1 MKVIRIALAQ
11 INCTVGDLKGNA
23 GLIIRSIKKAKD
35 AGADVVILPE
45 LAIDG
50 YPPEDLLLKP
60 HFVEDNQKALAEV
73 ARQVKGIM
81 AVIGYTDRKDVKG
94 IANAAAVVYDGKVL
108 DSYNKIHL
116 PNYGV
121 FDEMR
126 YFSPGS
132 NIPVFL
138 LGQFRIGVTICQDI
152 WELRGP
158 ACKLACFGRAE
169 IITVLNASPYHKG
182 KGRERENMLKNRAQE
197 TRSFIAYCNL
207 VGGQDELV
215 FDGHSVV
222 IDPTGD
228 VIACGKQFS
237 EDLVVAD
244 LDVSGLETRRS
255 SSSSWVCRDKVW
267 KTEAP
272 VVKEVVVSDKE
283 ISLKKI
289 PFAVTRHTQLSPK
302 AEVYEALRLGVGDY
316 VKKNRFKQVILGL
329 SGGID
334 SALTLAIA
342 VDALGPEN
350 VTAVMMPSKFTA
362 KRSMVDAEK
371 VAANLGVRFISISI
385 EEAFEV
391 YKKMTAP
398 SFGSLP
404 EDATEE
410 NMQARIRG
418 NTLMAL
424 ANKFGWLVLAT
435 GNKSELAVGYS
446 TLYGDMAGG
455 FEVIKDIPKTLVY
468 RLAEYR
474 NSVSD
479 VIPESVIKRE
489 PTAEL
494 SLGQKDSDALPPY
507 EILDP
512 IIQAYVEEDKSPE
525 EIVAKGF
532 KATVVKDVINR
543 IDHNE
548 YKRRQAPPGIKI
560 TPKAFGKDRRLPI
573 TNWYRK

>member
-11 INCTVGDLKGNA
+11 INCTVGDLEGNTA
-23 GLIIRSIKKAKD
+23 LITRSIDRAKD
-35 AGADVVILPE
+35 AGVDLVILPE
-45 LAIDG
+45 LAISG

-60 HFVEDNQKALAEV
+60 HFVEDNQKALNEV
-73 ARQVKGIM
+73 ARSVKGIM
-81 AVIGYTDRKDVKG
+81 AVIGYTGKVDGKG
-94 IANAAAVVYDGKVL
+94 IANAAAVAYNGKIIG
-108 DSYNKIHL
+108 SYQKVHL

-126 YFSPGS
+126 YFTPGEK
-132 NIPVFL
+132 IPVFI

-158 ACKLACFGRAE
+158 ACKLSCFGGAE
-169 IITVLNASPYHKG
+169 IIAVLNASPYHKG
-182 KGRERENMLKNRAQE
+182 KGKERENMLSNRASE

-215 FDGHSVV
+215 FDGHSMV
-222 IDPTGD
+222 IDPTGE
-228 VIACGKQFS
+228 VIACGRQFQ
-237 EDLVVAD
+237 EELVVAELD
-244 LDVSGLETRRS
+244 LSGLETQRAS
-255 SSSSWVCRDKVW
+255 TSSWVCCDIVW
-267 KTEAP
+267 KSEAGDI
-272 VVKEVVVSDKE
+272 KEVVVDTRE
-283 ISLKKI
+283 IKKKKT
-289 PFAVTRHTQLSPK
+289 PFAITRHTPLSAE
-302 AEVYEALRLGVGDY
+302 AEVYEALKLGVGDY
-316 VKKNRFKQVILGL
+316 VKKNRFKQVVLGL

-342 VDALGPEN
+342 VDALGAEN
-350 VTAVMMPSKFTA
+350 VTAVMMPSKFT
-362 KRSMVDAEK
+362 RRQSVSDAEK
-371 VAANLGVRFISISI
+371 VASNLKVRLVSISI
-385 EEAFEV
+385 EEAFEI
-391 YKKMTAP
+391 YKKMMSP
-398 SFGSLP
+398 SFDSLP

-468 RLAEYR
+468 KLAEYR

-479 VIPESVIKRE
+479 VIPKSIMKRE

-494 SLGQKDSDALPPY
+494 SLGQKDSDTLPPY
-507 EILDP
+507 AVLDP

-525 EIVAKGF
+525 KIIAMGF
-532 KATVVKDVINR
+532 KASVVKDIISK